1 MNKLAIYPGTF
12 DPITYGHIDIINRI
26 SKIFHK
32 VIIAVIKNP
41 KKKLMFKASER
52 IILIKKSIKKNKNI
66 KVLIFNDLIIN
77 FAIKNKSNILI
88 RGIRNT
94 NDFNKEYDFEK
105 FNKLMN
111 KDIEVIFLFSSKN
124 LSFLSSSL
132 VKEIAAYK
140 GNLKKFVPLCVHQA
154 MKKKIKLTKNIN

>member
-12 DPITYGHIDIINRI
+12 DPITYGHIDIINRT
-26 SKIFHK
+26 SKIFYK
-32 VIIAVIKNP
+32 VIIAVIENP

-52 IILIKKSIKKNKNI
+52 IILIKKSIKKNKNV

-77 FAIKNKSNILI
+77 FAIQNKSNILI

-94 NDFNKEYDFEK
+94 NDFNEEYAFQQL
-105 FNKLMN
+105 NKLMN
-111 KDIEVIFLFSSKN
+111 KKIEVIFLFSSKN

-132 VKEIAAYK
+132 VKEIANYK
-140 GNLKKFVPLCVHQA
+140 GNLKKLVPLCVYQA
-154 MKKKIKLTKNIN
+154 IKKKIKLTKKIN